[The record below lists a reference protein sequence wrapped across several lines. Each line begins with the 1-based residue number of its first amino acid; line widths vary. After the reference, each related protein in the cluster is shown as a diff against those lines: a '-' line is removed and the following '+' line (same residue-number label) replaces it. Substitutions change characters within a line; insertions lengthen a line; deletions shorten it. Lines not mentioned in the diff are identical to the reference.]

1 MNTFTFRPLVCVAL
15 VSLALGA
22 CSSAPKPN
30 ASLEQAREAYN
41 TASSNVTVVKHAPEE
56 LDQARDAIDVANR
69 HWKKNE
75 GSADVEHFAYLAN
88 QRIEIANLIA
98 QSNETDRQLEAMAL
112 ERRNVT
118 LDIREAELTKAKQE
132 ALELQR
138 QVKEMAALQA
148 EKTDRGMVLTLG
160 DVLFD
165 VGESTLAP
173 GAARNIGQIASFMQ
187 RYPDRQAV
195 IEGHTDSMGDDDF
208 NLDLSR
214 DRAFA
219 VRQALIQSGV
229 SGSRISTQGFGE
241 ALPVANNDSSSG
253 RQKNRRVEI
262 IFPNAQSQVSE
273 YEE

>member
-1 MNTFTFRPLVCVAL
+1 MNTYTFRPLVCAAL

-30 ASLEQAREAYN
+30 ASLEEARVAYN
-41 TASSNVTVVKHAPEE
+41 AASDNVTVVKHAPEE

-75 GSADVEHFAYLAN
+75 GSANVEHYAYLAS

-98 QSNETDRQLEAMAL
+98 QSNETDRELEAMAL

-118 LDIREAELTKAKQE
+118 LDIREAELSKAKQE
-132 ALELQR
+132 ALDLQR
-138 QVKEMAALQA
+138 QMKEMAALQA

-173 GAARNIGQIASFMQ
+173 GAARNIDQIASFMQ
-187 RYPDRQAV
+187 RYPERQAV

-219 VRQALIQSGV
+219 VRQALIESGV
-229 SGSRISTQGFGE
+229 SGSRLSTQGFGE
-241 ALPVANNDSSSG
+241 VLPVANNTSSAG